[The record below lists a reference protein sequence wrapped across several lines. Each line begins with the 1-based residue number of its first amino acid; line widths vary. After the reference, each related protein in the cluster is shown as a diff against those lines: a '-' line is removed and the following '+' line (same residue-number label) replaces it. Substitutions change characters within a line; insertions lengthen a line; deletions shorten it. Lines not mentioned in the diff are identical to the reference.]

1 MSCICDNHRRWVN
14 LEVGCDA
21 RLKVEGRQGLGEAV
35 TRVSVGGAASRGEGG
50 HDVEQQLADLLLL
63 LRDHFLR
70 QRGHREEV
78 GEVVTVSHPGPGQV
92 VGVTA
97 AALPHG
103 SLVSGSSNLT

>member
-1 MSCICDNHRRWVN
+1 MSCICDSPRRRVN

-35 TRVSVGGAASRGEGG
+35 TRVSVGWAASRGEGG

-70 QRGHREEV
+70 QRGL
-78 GEVVTVSHPGPGQV
+78 S
-92 VGVTA
+92 A
-97 AALPHG
+97 A
-103 SLVSGSSNLT
+103 T